1 MPLVRLRFALYDI
14 GVAKYAMPARGMPS
28 ALHSD
33 EKPAMHNDKLDLRNI
48 SLVCVE
54 TRYPE
59 LASFAIER
67 CLAGAAF
74 KECLLF
80 TSRLHDLPPHIRQ
93 VLIAPIESVEA
104 YSAFMVHELGAH
116 FSGTH
121 VLIMQWDS
129 FIVDARQ
136 WQSAFL
142 DCDYIGA
149 PWSHRPVAVGNG
161 GFSLRSRRLYEVLPQ
176 LAIEQPH
183 PEDYAICELH
193 GDRLRADFGIR
204 FADAS
209 LASSFAFE
217 GILPTGP
224 TLGFHGFFNF
234 GRVLDDAEL
243 TGYLLLCDDAIIH
256 TPAAR
261 GLIKQLYRSGRYR
274 MTARVLRRRLNGGA
288 AMVAD
293 ACLLALRAGW
303 HALTRGRSRT
313 AALPAQL
320 S

>member
-1 MPLVRLRFALYDI
+1 
-14 GVAKYAMPARGMPS
+14 
-28 ALHSD
+28 
-33 EKPAMHNDKLDLRNI
+33 MHNDKLDLRNI

-67 CLAGAAF
+67 CLAGADF

-80 TSRLHDLPPHIRQ
+80 TSRLHDLPPHMRQ

-104 YSAFMVHELGAH
+104 YSAFVVHELGDH
-116 FSGTH
+116 FKGTH
-121 VLIMQWDS
+121 VLIVQWDS

-176 LAIEQPH
+176 LAITQVH

-193 GDRLRADFGIR
+193 GDQLREDFGVR

-217 GILPTGP
+217 CVVPTGP
-224 TLGFHGFFNF
+224 TFGFHGFFNF
-234 GRVLDDAEL
+234 GRVQDDVAL
-243 TGYLLLCDDAIIH
+243 RDYLLMCDDAMMH
-256 TPAAR
+256 AAAVR
-261 GLIKQLYRSGRYR
+261 RLVKQLYGSGRYR
-274 MTARVLRRRLNGGA
+274 MAAHVLRRRLNGGA
-288 AMVAD
+288 AMFAD
-293 ACLLALRAGW
+293 ACLLALRASW

-313 AALPAQL
+313 AVLPAQGA
-320 S
+320 

>member
-1 MPLVRLRFALYDI
+1 
-14 GVAKYAMPARGMPS
+14 
-28 ALHSD
+28 
-33 EKPAMHNDKLDLRNI
+33 MHKDKLDLRDI

-67 CLAGAAF
+67 CLAGADF

-121 VLIMQWDS
+121 ALVMQWDS

-161 GFSLRSRRLYEVLPQ
+161 GFSLRSRRLYDILPQ
-176 LAIEQPH
+176 LAITQPH

-193 GDRLRADFGIR
+193 GDRLREEFGVR
-204 FADAS
+204 FADAG

-217 GILPTGP
+217 GIMPAGP
-224 TLGFHGFFNF
+224 TFGFHGFFNF
-234 GRVLDDAEL
+234 GEVLDDTEL
-243 TGYLLLCDDAIIH
+243 TDYLRKCDDAIMH
-256 TPAAR
+256 APTAR

-274 MTARVLRRRLNGGA
+274 MAARILRRRINGGA
-288 AMVAD
+288 ALFGD
-293 ACLLALRAGW
+293 ACLLALRTGM
-303 HALTRGRSRT
+303 HALTHARSRP
-313 AALPAQL
+313 ALPRA
-320 S
+320 

>member
-1 MPLVRLRFALYDI
+1 MRALQNMPCR
-14 GVAKYAMPARGMPS
+14 ARH
-28 ALHSD
+28 AFRLHSD
-33 EKPAMHNDKLDLRNI
+33 EKPVMRNDKLDLRNI

-54 TRYPE
+54 TRYPD

-67 CLAGAAF
+67 CLAGADF

-104 YSAFMVHELGAH
+104 YSAFMVHELGTH

-136 WQSAFL
+136 WQNAFL

-176 LAIEQPH
+176 LAITQVH

-193 GDRLRADFGIR
+193 GERLREDFGVR
-204 FADAS
+204 FADAG
-209 LASSFAFE
+209 LASNFAFE
-217 GILPTGP
+217 CVEPTGP
-224 TLGFHGFFNF
+224 TFGFHGFFNF
-234 GRVLDDAEL
+234 GRVLDDVAL
-243 TGYLLLCDDAIIH
+243 RDYLLLCDDAIMH
-256 TPAAR
+256 ASAVR
-261 GLIKQLYRSGRYR
+261 RLIKQLYGSGRYR
-274 MTARVLRRRLNGGA
+274 MAAHVLRRRLNGGA
-288 AMVAD
+288 AMFAD

-303 HALTRGRSRT
+303 HALTRGRSRA
-313 AALPAQL
+313 AALPAQP